1 MLCMELMPL
10 WIVAAIAFL
19 YGSVIGSFSAVVV
32 CRMHT
37 GKSLNTRSRCL
48 SCGRTLSWY
57 ELVPVLSFLVLRG
70 KCRTCS
76 ARIPLRD
83 FAVETLLGVTYAAI
97 VLIVPDLVEALLLML
112 FATVLAIITAYDL
125 RHLIIP
131 DELVLLAT
139 GIAVLLLGYQ
149 LWPISDSTVIL
160 GSVAGGG
167 IAFLAFAS
175 LWFVSA
181 GRWMGFGDA
190 KLAVPLGMLV
200 GLSGVFSLIVL
211 SFWVGAVIT
220 LAVVLYERFASG
232 GQGRL
237 RFKGAP
243 LKMKSEVPFAPFLVI
258 AFALVYLFGADVLSL
273 TSYALGT

>member
-220 LAVVLYERFASG
+220 LAVVLYERLASG